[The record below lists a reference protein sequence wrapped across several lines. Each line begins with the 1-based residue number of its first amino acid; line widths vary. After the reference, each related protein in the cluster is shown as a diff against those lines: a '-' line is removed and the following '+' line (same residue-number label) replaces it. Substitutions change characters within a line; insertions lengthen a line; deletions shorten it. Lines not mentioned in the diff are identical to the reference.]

1 MPTNVG
7 ATPPKR
13 KRIKRATVKRKQVTS
28 VTRRR
33 DGGAEV
39 FDVADTELVEKL
51 VRWLAEEPS
60 TVWRHKN
67 GLIVTEAW
75 GVRVWGTA

>member
-33 DGGAEV
+33 DGRAEV
-39 FDVADTELVEKL
+39 HDIADAELL
-51 VRWLAEEPS
+51 DTLARWLAEDHC
-60 TVWRHKN
+60 TVWRHRN

-75 GVRVWGTA
+75 GVRTWGTA